1 MPHFNSW
8 LCSKR
13 LIKCLAT
20 KLTIQEGDVMEKA
33 EARTISERQ
42 TSFRA
47 AKKADGFVEVTMWL
61 EGETV
66 EKVAALATASGHTK
80 GEVVD
85 GIIKSFKVDNK
96 LIRLKI

>member
-1 MPHFNSW
+1 MAEQDKKP
-8 LCSKR
+8 
-13 LIKCLAT
+13 
-20 KLTIQEGDVMEKA
+20 KA
-33 EARTISERQ
+33 KTISERQ
-42 TSFRA
+42 TALRT
-47 AKKADGFVEVTMWL
+47 KRKAEGFVEVTMWL

-85 GIIKSFKVDNK
+85 GIIKSFNVDNK

>member
-1 MPHFNSW
+1 MDKP
-8 LCSKR
+8 
-13 LIKCLAT
+13 
-20 KLTIQEGDVMEKA
+20 KA
-33 EARTISERQ
+33 EAKTISQRQ

-66 EKVAALATASGHTK
+66 EKVAALATASGNTK